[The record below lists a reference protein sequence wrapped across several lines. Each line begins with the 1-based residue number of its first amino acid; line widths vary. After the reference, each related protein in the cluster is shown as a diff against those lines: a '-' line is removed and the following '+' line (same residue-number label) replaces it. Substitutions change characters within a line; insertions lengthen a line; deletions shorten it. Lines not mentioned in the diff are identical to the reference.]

1 VTLEDLHLV
10 ADGGRAVA
18 VFAAGAERRAAM
30 ADALSWQVTRR
41 FQAGA
46 LEAEGVVE
54 LRAAGALAD
63 RIDEHRGVEAKASIR
78 INVDEARLLIEAVVA
93 YISER
98 DTEAYQ
104 PPEERARIAELSD
117 VLDPL
122 FDLVLSLDRADDVL
136 GGGASPY

>member
-10 ADGGRAVA
+10 ADEGRAVA

-30 ADALSWQVTRR
+30 ADALSWHVTRR

-78 INVDEARLLIEAVVA
+78 LDVDAARLLIEAVVA
-93 YISER
+93 YVSER
-98 DTEAYQ
+98 DTDAYQ
-104 PPEERARIAELSD
+104 PPEERARIAELSA

-122 FDLVLSLDRADDVL
+122 FDLVLELDRANEML
-136 GGGASPY
+136 GGASPY

>member
-1 VTLEDLHLV
+1 MFEDLHLV

-18 VFAAGAERRAAM
+18 VFAAGAEQRAAM

-78 INVDEARLLIEAVVA
+78 LNADEARLLIEAVVA

-104 PPEERARIAELSD
+104 PPEERARIAELTE
-117 VLDPL
+117 VVDPL
-122 FDLVLSLDRADDVL
+122 FDLVLELDRADEML
-136 GGGASPY
+136 HGGDPPY

>member
-1 VTLEDLHLV
+1 MLEDLHLV
-10 ADGGRAVA
+10 VDDGRAVA

-30 ADALSWQVTRR
+30 ADALSWHVTRR

-63 RIDEHRGVEAKASIR
+63 RIDVHRDVEAKASIR
-78 INVDEARLLIEAVVA
+78 LNVDQARLLIEAVVA
-93 YISER
+93 YVSER

-104 PPEERARIAELSD
+104 PPEERARIAELAEL
-117 VLDPL
+117 LDSL
-122 FDLVLSLDRADDVL
+122 FDLVLDLDRADDVL
-136 GGGASPY
+136 GGRAV

>member
-1 VTLEDLHLV
+1 MLEDLHLV
-10 ADGGRAVA
+10 VDDGRAVA

-30 ADALSWQVTRR
+30 ADALSWHVTRR

-63 RIDEHRGVEAKASIR
+63 RIDVHRDVEAKASIR
-78 INVDEARLLIEAVVA
+78 LNVDQARLLIEAVVA
-93 YISER
+93 YVSER

-104 PPEERARIAELSD
+104 PPEERARIAELSEL
-117 VLDPL
+117 LDSL
-122 FDLVLSLDRADDVL
+122 FDLVLDLDRADDVL
-136 GGGASPY
+136 GGRAV

>member
-10 ADGGRAVA
+10 ADEGRAVA

-30 ADALSWQVTRR
+30 ADALSWHVTRR

-54 LRAAGALAD
+54 LRVAGALAD
-63 RIDEHRGVEAKASIR
+63 RIDEHRGVEAKASLR
-78 INVDEARLLIEAVVA
+78 LNADEARLLIEAVVA
-93 YISER
+93 YVSER
-98 DTEAYQ
+98 DIDAYQ
-104 PPEERARIAELSD
+104 PPEERARIAELSA

-122 FDLVLSLDRADDVL
+122 FDLVLDLDRADEML
-136 GGGASPY
+136 GGASPY

>member
-1 VTLEDLHLV
+1 MLEDLHLV

-18 VFAAGAERRAAM
+18 VFAAGGERRDAL
-30 ADALSWQVTRR
+30 ADALSWQLTHR

-46 LEAEGVVE
+46 LEAEAVVE

-63 RIDEHRGVEAKASIR
+63 RIDEHRGVEAKSSIR
-78 INVDEARLLIEAVVA
+78 LNVDEARLLIEAVVA

-104 PPEERARIAELSD
+104 PPEERARLAQLTE

-122 FDLVLSLDRADDVL
+122 FDLVLDLDRADDVL
-136 GGGASPY
+136 SGGAPPY

>member
-1 VTLEDLHLV
+1 MLEDLHLV
-10 ADGGRAVA
+10 ADDGRAVA
-18 VFAAGAERRAAM
+18 VFMAGAEQRAAM
-30 ADALSWQVTRR
+30 ADALSWQVTHR

-63 RIDEHRGVEAKASIR
+63 RIDEHRGVEAKAPIR
-78 INVDEARLLIEAVVA
+78 LHADEARLLIEAVVA

-98 DTEAYQ
+98 DQETYQ
-104 PPEERARIAELSD
+104 PPEERARLAELSA

-122 FDLVLSLDRADDVL
+122 FDLVLDLDRADEVL
-136 GGGASPY
+136 GGASSF